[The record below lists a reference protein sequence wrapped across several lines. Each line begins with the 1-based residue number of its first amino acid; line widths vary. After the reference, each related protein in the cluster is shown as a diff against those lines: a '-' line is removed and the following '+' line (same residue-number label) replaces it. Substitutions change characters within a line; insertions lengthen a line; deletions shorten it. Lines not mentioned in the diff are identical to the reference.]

1 MSMSTYPVQLEFQAD
16 AHVAR
21 WRPLVQWLLAV
32 PQLAVVYTLSSV
44 RNVLTLIS
52 FFAVLF
58 TKRIPR
64 PLFDFTAMTLRY
76 EWRAMSYALFLHG
89 DYPPFDFQPGAEDD
103 GVEPHS
109 IVSLAYPEE
118 LNRWKPLYKW
128 ILAVPHYVVMVG
140 LMIAA
145 FFAVIAGFF
154 AVLFTAEY
162 PEGLRHFVVGS
173 YRYNLRVQAYVG
185 LLTDQYPPF
194 TLR

>member
-1 MSMSTYPVQLEFQAD
+1 MSMSTYPVQLEFQSD
-16 AHVAR
+16 PHVAR

-32 PQLAVVYTLSSV
+32 PQLAVVYALSSV

-76 EWRAMSYALFLHG
+76 EWRALSYALFLHE
-89 DYPPFDFQPGAEDD
+89 DYPPFDFQPGGDDD
-103 GVEPHS
+103 GVERHS

-128 ILAVPHYVVMVG
+128 VLAIPHYVVVVG

-154 AVLFTAEY
+154 AVVFTGEY
-162 PEGLRHFVVGS
+162 PEGIRNFLVGA
-173 YRYNLRVQAYVG
+173 YRYSLRVQAYIG
-185 LLTDQYPPF
+185 LLTDRYPPF
-194 TLR
+194 SLR